1 MADFLTG
8 GVMALAVVLF
18 ISVTINLLS
27 AAYWIYRLRMREKK
41 SDRES
46 SESQEQIYYD
56 YVDGGQSHYALK
68 TNESYGKIKSKNI
81 SLYTDTAL

>member
-1 MADFLTG
+1 MADLLTG
-8 GVMALAVVLF
+8 GVVALAVVLF

-27 AAYWIYRLRMREKK
+27 AAYWIYRLRMRGKK

-56 YVDGGQSHYALK
+56 YVDGGQSHNALK
-68 TNESYGKIKSKNI
+68 TNESYGKINSKNI
-81 SLYTDTAL
+81 IPLY